1 MKRGNQNRKQS
12 QTTGSKCSKSLQKK
26 SVTPN
31 TISLSETEDGGPRE
45 DPSDDDKRKY
55 KGTRYITED
64 LIRRLTKC
72 ENLVLVRTLDLSTSR
87 GSDKQFRYIEHLDKC
102 EHLQV
107 LNLNNNRIE
116 RIEKL
121 EKLCQLQELHLS
133 SNRIQKIEGLEHMTK
148 LQVLNLAFNN
158 IEHLPV
164 WMAKKLKSLQT
175 INLHSNKIFS
185 LHEMAKLKPLKNL
198 TSLTLAENPVSS
210 LPHYHLFLIFHLRSL
225 EILDGQPIS
234 PQEREQAHQ
243 RFHMEEVE
251 RLEQE
256 LELRA
261 EETAQLQR
269 ERTAALEELERQET
283 VNQSLRHQNL
293 KQQRGHKELRSELD
307 TKSELLKQKTVE
319 LTQACQKHYELEQEL
334 AFHKIDIKFEP
345 LLFYPDP
352 EVEVGNL
359 SSESPYLGKSCQKR
373 NITFPMQTE
382 SMGAQ
387 DQQQP
392 ASVDL
397 TETDCP
403 REHDMSRHA
412 QLRAEVRLRQLLTE
426 IEVREQQILR
436 ASEELQQLEETV
448 SQRQIREAEKEQ
460 LRQELQRRIQRLGE
474 LRGEMEAVERQ
485 LDTLNAERNQAQN
498 EMDQLHNLL
507 HSLDPSDPRHAHVK
521 AQLSKKT
528 QLLAIMS
535 RKHQELESRLDD
547 MITRIHKETQEIKEL
562 EQQLTDGQIA
572 ANEALKRDLEGIISG
587 LQEYLQGMKE
597 QARRAQSDCRR
608 LQREKDALQHLLCEK
623 ELQCTQLE
631 KDARSAENT
640 QEELQHQQQEL
651 EDLRKENKELK
662 QAQGQVSEYEAE
674 LETQLQERNT
684 EATQLREELSRL
696 RRLSQMEHSALQA
709 ELQKERQAK
718 ENALAK
724 MHMAADRELENTE
737 LLQQVNTLQEERDR
751 FKEKV
756 DALQGD
762 LEQVRE
768 ELICPEKVA
777 KHLGEL
783 IRAIATGQEEL
794 SCSFEDLGE
803 PVNKKCIELQQ
814 EVRCVVS
821 AAQRDRDEAQHCQD
835 RLAGE
840 MSSLKERLRKYQE
853 RYQTQRATEKCDEEA
868 ELHRLREE
876 LEDAHEQ
883 QYLMLKR
890 LEETE
895 IDRDRLLA
903 ELEEQDKQMKAE
915 ESQTQEQLD
924 SLSLEL
930 QALRRSFS
938 SADRMAAQQLSA
950 AKDKLHSLHS
960 TIEKIHLERA
970 ANAEELQST
979 KIQAAQAIQDLAS
992 AEAEIQV
999 LQKLLTD
1006 RVHETDGN
1014 LHSVPN
1020 SSIQQQELDR
1030 LNQTLKRQQAQTKRL
1045 KDQLT
1050 QAKEAN
1056 NGNLEE
1062 LLDEIGALRET
1073 LLQQNNFLSSL
1084 VDPLPN
1090 TGYWYYVP
1098 SNQNAPSLGSQGTQD
1113 SGLGFVHPQ
1122 SPERG
1127 RWSGHRAQREKRP
1140 PVNGGYWVYSP
1151 HLHAQGKRDAQMF
1164 RDSGRESDM
1173 DGTRF
1178 TPPSGSAGFTLPDG
1192 TAFPSGSFIYSHPVH
1207 GLPNGS
1213 STVFYGPPP
1222 DGARLV
1228 YGPPPSNLTIPL
1240 VPSGTLHC
1248 NVPGHQDLERDL
1260 KKAERRLRE
1269 ECADRVHSEEEKHTL
1284 QEKTTELQQE
1294 IKRLRR
1300 TIHTLQRHTS
1310 GLEST
1315 LLHAEE
1321 EQCVLGEVECV
1332 EKTLLKR
1339 RAELREADRR
1349 LLEAETELKDTR
1361 AKTKE
1366 SVQRYNEA
1374 RRRVEETERELVVIE
1389 QRAQDSATMLVQ
1401 TKQQLR
1407 NLQEEVKELQKR
1419 KQDQEQTLQEVEE
1432 VLACQDAKFQEVN
1445 RKLDRA
1451 TDRLETV
1458 EKELRETQSLEAKLL
1473 QSCRETEDTL
1483 TQRKTE
1489 LGKVNTKVVLQQ
1501 EELSL
1506 LDRKLEQWKQE
1517 EEVLRISLEQ
1527 HRQGLLDVLRQ
1538 GEEDAQLLHQRIQEL
1553 RVDVQS
1559 LAVQKG
1565 ELDSQLSESKARLA
1579 QYKKDQQQQEET
1591 LQSIRSA
1598 IKKHT
1603 AELRHVLEMVQLETG
1618 ELEGVKLQH
1627 NQKLDQLE
1635 KSQETLLKVRMEL
1648 QHVQQDL
1655 QEQRGEA
1662 ERQMN
1667 LLEKE
1672 RAELHTL
1679 QQKSLDLQQQ
1689 TDKER
1694 SSLQEQCRNLEAR
1707 RTHAQRCLETAEM
1720 KARAAETELLRL
1732 QTELDKLQQDQKHAH
1747 DLRQEI
1753 SRDTAAVQ
1761 QQHEEELSRLKKQ
1774 LVESQTPLDE
1784 IREEVKAARR
1794 QREELVKQQKEQKA
1808 ELQEKEEKIRRRQ
1821 QKLDR
1826 LGQQLEEL
1834 KAEVVVKQTQL
1845 EEHEKMMRVQQQQ
1858 SIDLEQQ
1865 HRLKQQK
1872 LQAVD
1877 SALALRLNRMEQ
1889 VAAAEM
1895 DLQREHKQCTALQEQ
1910 VDKLEQKVCERDI
1923 RLQHAVEETHR
1934 LQEAL
1939 LSDRTNAEGRQE
1951 AQSNHSHTNRQKLQ
1965 GVEKER
1971 VRLQRD
1977 LLTVEKAAKENHK
1990 QARMLQ
1996 EQLSTISQELLCLK
2010 NTLQS
2015 QEEGNTRLC
2024 QIKDSLRSVRSQMKA
2039 ELDSGVRE
2047 LESPSSVSSD
2057 TDSLKENHPSVT
2069 FSLGNPAYN
2078 TKDEQWRGEAL
2089 RERLRQQEDHL
2100 KVQLRSRM
2108 FSQQEALS
2116 QRRLQTEGSIQG
2128 LRRHVDK
2135 LDQLL
2140 SNSSKDSS
2148 YLSDLEAKHAN
2159 LRDPK
2164 HWSTGTSVLT

>member
-1 MKRGNQNRKQS
+1 METGLTKMDESSQNR
-12 QTTGSKCSKSLQKK
+12 SKCSKNLQSK

-31 TISLSETEDGGPRE
+31 AISRSERDGGPRV
-45 DPSDDDKRKY
+45 DLNDDEKSKF

-72 ENLVLVRTLDLSTSR
+72 ENVVLVQTLDLSTST
-87 GSDKQFRYIEHLDKC
+87 GHDKQFRYIENLDKC
-102 EHLQV
+102 ERLQV
-107 LNLNNNRIE
+107 LNLSNNRIE
-116 RIEKL
+116 KIAKL
-121 EKLCQLQELHLS
+121 EKLRQLRELHLS
-133 SNRIQKIEGLEHMTK
+133 SNCIQKIEGLEHMTN

-164 WMAKKLKSLQT
+164 WMAKKLRSLQT

-198 TSLTLAENPVSS
+198 TNLTLAENPISS

-234 PQEREQAHQ
+234 PQDREQAHQ

-256 LELRA
+256 LELRV
-261 EETAQLQR
+261 EEIAQLQR
-269 ERTAALEELERQET
+269 ERTAALEELERQDRA
-283 VNQSLRHQNL
+283 NQNLRHQNQEQKL
-293 KQQRGHKELRSELD
+293 RHKELRRELD
-307 TKSELLKQKTVE
+307 TKSEMLKKKTVE

-334 AFHKIDIKFEP
+334 AFHKIDVKFEP
-345 LLFYPDP
+345 LPFYPDP
-352 EVEVGNL
+352 EVEVEIL
-359 SSESPYLGKSCQKR
+359 SIESPYIGKSCQKR
-373 NITFPMQTE
+373 NILF
-382 SMGAQ
+382 GAR
-387 DQQQP
+387 DQHQP
-392 ASVDL
+392 ASADL
-397 TETDCP
+397 TETDYP

-412 QLRAEVRLRQLLTE
+412 QLRAEVRLQQLLPE
-426 IEVREQQILR
+426 IEMREQQILR
-436 ASEELQQLEETV
+436 ASVELRQLEETV
-448 SQRQIREAEKEQ
+448 SQRRICEAEKEQ
-460 LRQELQRRIQRLGE
+460 CRQELQRRIQRLGE
-474 LRGEMEAVERQ
+474 LRGEMESVDRQ
-485 LDTLNAERNQAQN
+485 LDALNADRNQTQN
-498 EMDQLHNLL
+498 EMDQLQNLL

-535 RKHQELESRLDD
+535 RKHQELEGRLDD

-572 ANEALKRDLEGIISG
+572 ANEVLKRDLEGIISG

-597 QARRAQSDCRR
+597 QTRRAQSDCRL
-608 LQREKDALQHLLCEK
+608 LQREKDTLQHLLSEK
-623 ELQCTQLE
+623 ELHCTQLE
-631 KDARSAENT
+631 KDALSAESAH
-640 QEELQHQQQEL
+640 EELQHQQQEL
-651 EDLRKENKELK
+651 EDLRKENEELK
-662 QAQGQVSEYEAE
+662 QAQRQVSEFEAE
-674 LETQLQERNT
+674 LETQLQERDA
-684 EATQLREELSRL
+684 EATQLKEELGRL
-696 RRLSQMEHSALQA
+696 RRLSQKEHAALQA
-709 ELQKERQAK
+709 ELQKERQTK
-718 ENALAK
+718 ENALAQ

-751 FKEKV
+751 LKEEV
-756 DALQGD
+756 DALYGD
-762 LEQVRE
+762 LEQVKD
-768 ELICPEKVA
+768 ELLRPENVA

-783 IRAIATGQEEL
+783 SRAIATGQEEL

-803 PVNKKCIELQQ
+803 LVNKKFIELIQ
-814 EVRCVVS
+814 EVHRAVS
-821 AAQRDRDEAQHCQD
+821 AAQRDRHEAQRCQD

-840 MSSLKERLRKYQE
+840 MGLLRERLRKYQD
-853 RYQTQRATEKCDEEA
+853 RYQTQAAEKCGEEA

-895 IDRDRLLA
+895 TDRDRLLA

-938 SADRMAAQQLSA
+938 SADRMAAEQLSA

-979 KIQAAQAIQDLAS
+979 KFQAAQAIQDLAS

-1020 SSIQQQELDR
+1020 SSTQQQELEI
-1030 LNQTLKRQQAQTKRL
+1030 LNQTLKKQQAQTKRL
-1045 KDQLT
+1045 KDQLA

-1062 LLDEIGALRET
+1062 LLEEIGALRET

-1084 VDPLPN
+1084 GDPLPN

-1113 SGLGFVHPQ
+1113 SGLDSVHIQ

-1127 RWSGHRAQREKRP
+1127 RRSGHRAHRERRP

-1151 HLHAQGKRDAQMF
+1151 HPYTHGKRDAQMF

-1173 DGTRF
+1173 EGTRF
-1178 TPPSGSAGFTLPDG
+1178 TPPSGFAGFTLPDG
-1192 TAFPSGSFIYSHPVH
+1192 TAFPPGSFIYSHPVP
-1207 GLPNGS
+1207 GLPTGS
-1213 STVFYGPPP
+1213 STVLCGTPP

-1228 YGPPPSNLTIPL
+1228 FGHPPSNLTIPL

-1260 KKAERRLRE
+1260 KKAERRLRDE
-1269 ECADRVHSEEEKHTL
+1269 FAGKVHTEEEKHTL

-1300 TIHTLQRHTS
+1300 KIHTLQRHKS

-1315 LLHAEE
+1315 VLHAEE
-1321 EQCVLGEVECV
+1321 EQCLLGEVECV

-1339 RAELREADRR
+1339 RVELREADRL
-1349 LLEAETELKDTR
+1349 LLEAKTELKDTR

-1374 RRRVEETERELVVIE
+1374 SRRAEETERELVE
-1389 QRAQDSATMLVQ
+1389 MEKRAQDSATKLVR

-1407 NLQEEVKELQKR
+1407 NLQEEFKELQKR
-1419 KQDQEQTLQEVEE
+1419 KQDQEHTLKEVEE

-1445 RKLDRA
+1445 RKLGRA

-1458 EKELRETQSLEAKLL
+1458 EKELRETQSLEVKLL
-1473 QSCRETEDTL
+1473 QSCRETEESL

-1489 LGKVNTKVVLQQ
+1489 LDKFNTQVVLQQ
-1501 EELSL
+1501 EELSF

-1517 EEVLRISLEQ
+1517 EEVLKASVEQ
-1527 HRQGLLDVLRQ
+1527 HRQGLLGVLRQ
-1538 GEEDAQLLHQRIQEL
+1538 GEEDAQLLHQHIQEL

-1565 ELDSQLSESKARLA
+1565 ELDSQLSERKARLA
-1579 QYKKDQQQQEET
+1579 QCKKDQQQEEET
-1591 LQSIRSA
+1591 LQSLRSA

-1603 AELRHVLEMVQLETG
+1603 AELRHVLEMVQLETR

-1627 NQKLDQLE
+1627 KQKLDQLE
-1635 KSQETLLKVRMEL
+1635 KSQETLLEVRVDL
-1648 QHVQQDL
+1648 QHVQQEL
-1655 QEQRGEA
+1655 QEQHGEA

-1707 RTHAQRCLETAEM
+1707 RTHVQRCLEALETRT
-1720 KARAAETELLRL
+1720 RAAETELLRL
-1732 QTELDKLQQDQKHAH
+1732 QTELDKLQQEQKHAH

-1753 SRDTAAVQ
+1753 SRDTAAAR

-1774 LVESQTPLDE
+1774 LVESQTQLDE
-1784 IREEVKAARR
+1784 IREEVKAATR

-1808 ELQEKEEKIRRRQ
+1808 GLQEKEEKIRRRQ
-1821 QKLDR
+1821 QRLDR

-1834 KAEVVVKQTQL
+1834 KAEVAMKQTQL
-1845 EEHEKMMRVQQQQ
+1845 EENEKMVRVQQQQ
-1858 SIDLEQQ
+1858 STDLEQQ
-1865 HRLKQQK
+1865 HKLKQQK
-1872 LQAVD
+1872 LQALD
-1877 SALALRLNRMEQ
+1877 RALDRMEQ
-1889 VAAAEM
+1889 DTVAEM

-1910 VDKLEQKVCERDI
+1910 VDELEQRVCERDI
-1923 RLQHAVEETHR
+1923 RLHHAVEETHR

-1939 LSDRTNAEGRQE
+1939 LSDRTSAEGRQE
-1951 AQSNHSHTNRQKLQ
+1951 AQRNHSHTNRQRLL
-1965 GVEKER
+1965 GVEEER
-1971 VRLQRD
+1971 LRLQRD
-1977 LLTVEKAAKENHK
+1977 LLTVEKAAQENHK
-1990 QARMLQ
+1990 QARTLQ

-2010 NTLQS
+2010 DMLQG
-2015 QEEGNTRLC
+2015 QEEGVSRLC
-2024 QIKDSLRSVRSQMKA
+2024 EIKDSVRSVRSQMKA
-2039 ELDSGVRE
+2039 DIDSGVRE
-2047 LESPSSVSSD
+2047 LESPSSASSD

-2069 FSLGNPAYN
+2069 LSLGNPAYN

-2108 FSQQEALS
+2108 ISQQEALS

-2140 SNSSKDSS
+2140 GNSSKDS
-2148 YLSDLEAKHAN
+2148 YLSDPEA
-2159 LRDPK
+2159 LPK
-2164 HWSTGTSVLT
+2164 HTDVRDQKQWSIGTSVLT

>member
-1 MKRGNQNRKQS
+1 MKRLASKLRKQS
-12 QTTGSKCSKSLQKK
+12 PTTGSKCSKSLQIK

-31 TISLSETEDGGPRE
+31 AISRSERDGGPRE
-45 DPSDDDKRKY
+45 DLNDDDKSKY
-55 KGTRYITED
+55 KGKGTRYITED

-72 ENLVLVRTLDLSTSR
+72 ENVVLVQTLDLSTST
-87 GSDKQFRYIEHLDKC
+87 GHDKQFRYIENLDKC
-102 EHLQV
+102 ERLQV
-107 LNLNNNRIE
+107 LNLSNNRIE
-116 RIEKL
+116 KIEKL
-121 EKLCQLQELHLS
+121 EKLCQLRELHLS
-133 SNRIQKIEGLEHMTK
+133 SNSIQKIEGLEHMTN

-164 WMAKKLKSLQT
+164 WMAKKLRSLQT

-198 TSLTLAENPVSS
+198 TNLTLAENPISS

-234 PQEREQAHQ
+234 PQDREQAHQ

-256 LELRA
+256 LELRV

-269 ERTAALEELERQET
+269 ERTAALEELKRQDT
-283 VNQSLRHQNL
+283 ANQNLRHQNQE
-293 KQQRGHKELRSELD
+293 QQLGHKELRRELD
-307 TKSELLKQKTVE
+307 TKSEMLKQKTVE
-319 LTQACQKHYELEQEL
+319 LTQACQKHYEHEQEL
-334 AFHKIDIKFEP
+334 AFHKIDVKFEP
-345 LLFYPDP
+345 LPFYPDP
-352 EVEVGNL
+352 EVEVEKL
-359 SSESPYLGKSCQKR
+359 SIESPYIGKSCQKR
-373 NITFPMQTE
+373 NIL
-382 SMGAQ
+382 GAR
-387 DQQQP
+387 DKHHP
-392 ASVDL
+392 ASADL
-397 TETDCP
+397 TETDYP
-403 REHDMSRHA
+403 REHDMSRHV
-412 QLRAEVRLRQLLTE
+412 QLRAEVRLQQLLKE
-426 IEVREQQILR
+426 IEMREQQILR
-436 ASEELQQLEETV
+436 ASEELRQLEETV
-448 SQRQIREAEKEQ
+448 SQRRICEAEKEQ
-460 LRQELQRRIQRLGE
+460 FRQELQRRIQWLGE

-485 LDTLNAERNQAQN
+485 LDTLNADRNQAQN
-498 EMDQLHNLL
+498 EMDQLQNLL
-507 HSLDPSDPRHAHVK
+507 HSLDPSDARHAHVK

-535 RKHQELESRLDD
+535 RKHQELEGRLDD

-572 ANEALKRDLEGIISG
+572 ANEVLKRDLEGIISG

-597 QARRAQSDCRR
+597 QARRAQSDCRL
-608 LQREKDALQHLLCEK
+608 LQREKDTLQHLLCEK

-631 KDARSAENT
+631 KDALSAESA
-640 QEELQHQQQEL
+640 QEELQQEL
-651 EDLRKENKELK
+651 EDLRKENEELK

-674 LETQLQERNT
+674 LETQLQERDT
-684 EATQLREELSRL
+684 EATQLKEELGRL
-696 RRLSQMEHSALQA
+696 RRLSQMEHSALQM

-718 ENALAK
+718 ENALAQ
-724 MHMAADRELENTE
+724 MHMAADRVLENTE
-737 LLQQVNTLQEERDR
+737 LLQQVNTLQEERDSL
-751 FKEKV
+751 KEKV
-756 DALQGD
+756 DALHGD
-762 LEQVRE
+762 LEQVKD
-768 ELICPEKVA
+768 ELLHPENVA

-783 IRAIATGQEEL
+783 SRAIATGQDEP

-803 PVNKKCIELQQ
+803 PVNKKFIELQQ
-814 EVRCVVS
+814 EVHRVVS
-821 AAQRDRDEAQHCQD
+821 AAQRDRHEAQRCQD

-840 MSSLKERLRKYQE
+840 MGLLRERLRKYQE
-853 RYQTQRATEKCDEEA
+853 RYQTQATEKCGEEA

-938 SADRMAAQQLSA
+938 SADRMAAEQLSA

-979 KIQAAQAIQDLAS
+979 KFQAAQAIQDLAS

-1020 SSIQQQELDR
+1020 SSIQQQELER
-1030 LNQTLKRQQAQTKRL
+1030 LNQTLKKQQAQTKRL
-1045 KDQLT
+1045 KDQLA

-1062 LLDEIGALRET
+1062 LLEEIGALRET

-1084 VDPLPN
+1084 GDPLPN

-1113 SGLGFVHPQ
+1113 SGLDSVHLQ

-1127 RWSGHRAQREKRP
+1127 RRSGHRAHRERRP
-1140 PVNGGYWVYSP
+1140 PAVNGGYWVYSP
-1151 HLHAQGKRDAQMF
+1151 HPHAHGKRDAQMF

-1173 DGTRF
+1173 EGTRF

-1192 TAFPSGSFIYSHPVH
+1192 TAFPNGSFIYSHPVP
-1207 GLPNGS
+1207 GLPTGS
-1213 STVFYGPPP
+1213 NTVLCGTPP

-1228 YGPPPSNLTIPL
+1228 FGPPPSNLTIPL

-1260 KKAERRLRE
+1260 KKAERRLRD
-1269 ECADRVHSEEEKHTL
+1269 ECADKVYTEEENHTL

-1300 TIHTLQRHTS
+1300 KIHTLQRHTS

-1315 LLHAEE
+1315 VLHAEE
-1321 EQCVLGEVECV
+1321 EQCLLGEVECV

-1339 RAELREADRR
+1339 RAELREADRL
-1349 LLEAETELKDTR
+1349 LLEAKTELKDTR

-1374 RRRVEETERELVVIE
+1374 SRRAEETERELVE
-1389 QRAQDSATMLVQ
+1389 MEKRAQDSATRLVR

-1407 NLQEEVKELQKR
+1407 ILQEEVKELQKR
-1419 KQDQEQTLQEVEE
+1419 KQEQEHTLKEVED
-1432 VLACQDAKFQEVN
+1432 VLTCQDAKFQEVN
-1445 RKLDRA
+1445 RMLDRA

-1458 EKELRETQSLEAKLL
+1458 EKELRETQSLEVKLL
-1473 QSCRETEDTL
+1473 QSCRETEDSL

-1489 LGKVNTKVVLQQ
+1489 LDKFNTQVVLQQ

-1506 LDRKLEQWKQE
+1506 LDRKLEQWRQE
-1517 EEVLRISLEQ
+1517 EEVLRVSVEQ

-1565 ELDSQLSESKARLA
+1565 ELDSQLYEKKARLA
-1579 QYKKDQQQQEET
+1579 QCKKDQQQEEET
-1591 LQSIRSA
+1591 LQSLRSA

-1603 AELRHVLEMVQLETG
+1603 AELRHVLEMVQLETR

-1635 KSQETLLKVRMEL
+1635 KSQETLLEVRVDL
-1648 QHVQQDL
+1648 QHVQQEL
-1655 QEQRGEA
+1655 HEQRGEA

-1672 RAELHTL
+1672 RAELHTI

-1707 RTHAQRCLETAEM
+1707 RTHAHRCLEAAETR
-1720 KARAAETELLRL
+1720 ARAAETELLRL
-1732 QTELDKLQQDQKHAH
+1732 QTELDKLQQEQKHAH
-1747 DLRQEI
+1747 DLCQEI
-1753 SRDTAAVQ
+1753 SRDTAAAQ

-1774 LVESQTPLDE
+1774 LVESQTQLDE
-1784 IREEVKAARR
+1784 IREEVKAATR

-1808 ELQEKEEKIRRRQ
+1808 GLQEKEEKIRRRQ
-1821 QKLDR
+1821 QRLDR

-1834 KAEVVVKQTQL
+1834 KTEVAMKQTQL
-1845 EEHEKMMRVQQQQ
+1845 EEHEKMVRVQQQQ
-1858 SIDLEQQ
+1858 STDLEQQ

-1872 LQAVD
+1872 LQALD
-1877 SALALRLNRMEQ
+1877 RALALRLDRMEQ
-1889 VAAAEM
+1889 DTVAEV

-1910 VDKLEQKVCERDI
+1910 VDELEQRVCERDI

-1939 LSDRTNAEGRQE
+1939 LSDRTSAEGRQE
-1951 AQSNHSHTNRQKLQ
+1951 AQRNHSRTNRQRLL
-1965 GVEKER
+1965 GVEEER
-1971 VRLQRD
+1971 VRLHRD
-1977 LLTVEKAAKENHK
+1977 LLTVEKAAQENHK
-1990 QARMLQ
+1990 QARTLQ
-1996 EQLSTISQELLCLK
+1996 EQLSTISQELHCLK
-2010 NTLQS
+2010 DMLQG
-2015 QEEGNTRLC
+2015 QEEGVSRLRE
-2024 QIKDSLRSVRSQMKA
+2024 IKDSMRSVRSQMKA
-2039 ELDSGVRE
+2039 EIDSGVRE
-2047 LESPSSVSSD
+2047 LESPSSASSD

-2069 FSLGNPAYN
+2069 LSLGNPTYN

-2100 KVQLRSRM
+2100 KVQLRSCV

-2140 SNSSKDSS
+2140 GNSSKDSS
-2148 YLSDLEAKHAN
+2148 YLSDLEA
-2159 LRDPK
+2159 LPK
-2164 HWSTGTSVLT
+2164 HTNVRDQKQWSTGTSVLT

>member
-1 MKRGNQNRKQS
+1 
-12 QTTGSKCSKSLQKK
+12 
-26 SVTPN
+26 
-31 TISLSETEDGGPRE
+31 
-45 DPSDDDKRKY
+45 
-55 KGTRYITED
+55 
-64 LIRRLTKC
+64 
-72 ENLVLVRTLDLSTSR
+72 
-87 GSDKQFRYIEHLDKC
+87 
-102 EHLQV
+102 
-107 LNLNNNRIE
+107 
-116 RIEKL
+116 
-121 EKLCQLQELHLS
+121 
-133 SNRIQKIEGLEHMTK
+133 
-148 LQVLNLAFNN
+148 
-158 IEHLPV
+158 
-164 WMAKKLKSLQT
+164 
-175 INLHSNKIFS
+175 
-185 LHEMAKLKPLKNL
+185 
-198 TSLTLAENPVSS
+198 
-210 LPHYHLFLIFHLRSL
+210 
-225 EILDGQPIS
+225 
-234 PQEREQAHQ
+234 
-243 RFHMEEVE
+243 
-251 RLEQE
+251 
-256 LELRA
+256 
-261 EETAQLQR
+261 
-269 ERTAALEELERQET
+269 
-283 VNQSLRHQNL
+283 
-293 KQQRGHKELRSELD
+293 
-307 TKSELLKQKTVE
+307 
-319 LTQACQKHYELEQEL
+319 
-334 AFHKIDIKFEP
+334 
-345 LLFYPDP
+345 
-352 EVEVGNL
+352 
-359 SSESPYLGKSCQKR
+359 
-373 NITFPMQTE
+373 
-382 SMGAQ
+382 
-387 DQQQP
+387 
-392 ASVDL
+392 
-397 TETDCP
+397 
-403 REHDMSRHA
+403 
-412 QLRAEVRLRQLLTE
+412 
-426 IEVREQQILR
+426 
-436 ASEELQQLEETV
+436 
-448 SQRQIREAEKEQ
+448 
-460 LRQELQRRIQRLGE
+460 
-474 LRGEMEAVERQ
+474 
-485 LDTLNAERNQAQN
+485 
-498 EMDQLHNLL
+498 
-507 HSLDPSDPRHAHVK
+507 
-521 AQLSKKT
+521 
-528 QLLAIMS
+528 MS
-535 RKHQELESRLDD
+535 RKHQELEGRLDD

-597 QARRAQSDCRR
+597 QARRAQSDCRL
-608 LQREKDALQHLLCEK
+608 LQREKDTLQHLLSEK

-631 KDARSAENT
+631 KDALSAESA

-651 EDLRKENKELK
+651 EDLRKENVELK
-662 QAQGQVSEYEAE
+662 QAQGQVSEYLAE
-674 LETQLQERNT
+674 LETQLQERDT
-684 EATQLREELSRL
+684 EATQLKEELGRL

-718 ENALAK
+718 ENALAQ

-737 LLQQVNTLQEERDR
+737 LLQQVNTLQKERDSL
-751 FKEKV
+751 KEKV
-756 DALQGD
+756 DALHGD
-762 LEQVRE
+762 LEQVKD
-768 ELICPEKVA
+768 ELLCPENVA

-783 IRAIATGQEEL
+783 SRAIATGQEEL

-803 PVNKKCIELQQ
+803 PVNKKFIELQQ
-814 EVRCVVS
+814 QVHRVVS
-821 AAQRDRDEAQHCQD
+821 AAQRDRHEAQRCQD
-835 RLAGE
+835 RLSGE
-840 MSSLKERLRKYQE
+840 MGLLRERLRKNQE
-853 RYQTQRATEKCDEEA
+853 RYQTQHAAERCGEEA

-876 LEDAHEQ
+876 LEDAHKQ

-938 SADRMAAQQLSA
+938 SADRMAAEQLSA

-979 KIQAAQAIQDLAS
+979 KFQAAQAIQDLAS
-992 AEAEIQV
+992 AETEIQV

-1006 RVHETDGN
+1006 RVLETDGN
-1014 LHSVPN
+1014 LRSVPN
-1020 SSIQQQELDR
+1020 SSIQQQELER
-1030 LNQTLKRQQAQTKRL
+1030 LNQTLKKQQAQTKRL
-1045 KDQLT
+1045 KDQL
-1050 QAKEAN
+1050 ARSKEAN

-1062 LLDEIGALRET
+1062 LLEEIGVLRET
-1073 LLQQNNFLSSL
+1073 LLQQNNFLASL
-1084 VDPLPN
+1084 GDPLPN

-1113 SGLGFVHPQ
+1113 SGLDSVHLQ

-1127 RWSGHRAQREKRP
+1127 RRSGHRAHRERRP

-1151 HLHAQGKRDAQMF
+1151 HPHAHGKRDAQMF

-1173 DGTRF
+1173 EGTRF
-1178 TPPSGSAGFTLPDG
+1178 TPPSGSAGFSLPDG
-1192 TAFPSGSFIYSHPVH
+1192 TAFPPGSFIYSHPVP
-1207 GLPNGS
+1207 GLPTGS
-1213 STVFYGPPP
+1213 STVLCGTPP

-1228 YGPPPSNLTIPL
+1228 YGLPPNNLTIPL

-1260 KKAERRLRE
+1260 KKAERRLRD
-1269 ECADRVHSEEEKHTL
+1269 ECADKVHTEEEKHTL

-1300 TIHTLQRHTS
+1300 KIHTLQRHTS

-1315 LLHAEE
+1315 VLHAEE
-1321 EQCVLGEVECV
+1321 EQCLLGEVECV

-1339 RAELREADRR
+1339 RAELREADRL
-1349 LLEAETELKDTR
+1349 LLEAKTELKDTR

-1374 RRRVEETERELVVIE
+1374 SRRAEETERELVE
-1389 QRAQDSATMLVQ
+1389 MEERAQDSATKLVR
-1401 TKQQLR
+1401 TKQQFR

-1419 KQDQEQTLQEVEE
+1419 KQDQEHTLKEVEE

-1458 EKELRETQSLEAKLL
+1458 EKELRETQSLEVKLL
-1473 QSCRETEDTL
+1473 QSCRETEDSL
-1483 TQRKTE
+1483 TQRKAE
-1489 LGKVNTKVVLQQ
+1489 LDKFNTQVVLQQ

-1517 EEVLRISLEQ
+1517 EEVLRVSVDQ

-1565 ELDSQLSESKARLA
+1565 ELDSQLSERKARLA
-1579 QYKKDQQQQEET
+1579 QCKKDQRQEEET
-1591 LQSIRSA
+1591 LQSLRSA

-1603 AELRHVLEMVQLETG
+1603 AELRHVLEMVELETR

-1635 KSQETLLKVRMEL
+1635 KSQETLLEVRVDL
-1648 QHVQQDL
+1648 QHVQQEL

-1707 RTHAQRCLETAEM
+1707 RTHAHRCLEAAETR
-1720 KARAAETELLRL
+1720 ARAAETELLRL
-1732 QTELDKLQQDQKHAH
+1732 QTELDKLQQEQKHAH

-1753 SRDTAAVQ
+1753 SRDTAAAQ
-1761 QQHEEELSRLKKQ
+1761 KQHEEELSRLKKQ
-1774 LVESQTPLDE
+1774 LMESQTQLDE
-1784 IREEVKAARR
+1784 IREEVKAATR

-1808 ELQEKEEKIRRRQ
+1808 GLQEKEEKIRRRQ
-1821 QKLDR
+1821 QRLDR

-1834 KAEVVVKQTQL
+1834 KAEVAMKQKQL
-1845 EEHEKMMRVQQQQ
+1845 EEHEKMVRVQQQQ
-1858 SIDLEQQ
+1858 STDLEQQ

-1872 LQAVD
+1872 LQALD
-1877 SALALRLNRMEQ
+1877 RALALRLDRMEQ
-1889 VAAAEM
+1889 DAVAEM

-1910 VDKLEQKVCERDI
+1910 VDELEQRVCERDI

-1939 LSDRTNAEGRQE
+1939 LSDRTSSEGRQE
-1951 AQSNHSHTNRQKLQ
+1951 AQRNHSHTNRQRLL
-1965 GVEKER
+1965 GVEEER

-1977 LLTVEKAAKENHK
+1977 LLTVDKAAQENHK
-1990 QARMLQ
+1990 QARTLQ

-2010 NTLQS
+2010 DKLQG
-2015 QEEGNTRLC
+2015 QEEGVSRLC
-2024 QIKDSLRSVRSQMKA
+2024 EIKDSARSVRSQMKA
-2039 ELDSGVRE
+2039 EMDSGVRE
-2047 LESPSSVSSD
+2047 LESPSSASSD

-2069 FSLGNPAYN
+2069 LSLGNPAYN

-2140 SNSSKDSS
+2140 GNSSKDSS
-2148 YLSDLEAKHAN
+2148 YLSDLEA
-2159 LRDPK
+2159 LPK
-2164 HWSTGTSVLT
+2164 HTDVRDLKQWSTGTSVFT

>member
-307 TKSELLKQKTVE
+307 TKSEL
-319 LTQACQKHYELEQEL
+319 
-334 AFHKIDIKFEP
+334 
-345 LLFYPDP
+345 

>member
-1 MKRGNQNRKQS
+1 MKRLACKMRKQS
-12 QTTGSKCSKSLQKK
+12 PTTGSKCSKSLQSK

-31 TISLSETEDGGPRE
+31 AISRSERDGGPRE
-45 DPSDDDKRKY
+45 DLNDDDKSIYKG

-64 LIRRLTKC
+64 LIRRITKC
-72 ENLVLVRTLDLSTSR
+72 ENLVLVQTLDLSTST
-87 GSDKQFRYIEHLDKC
+87 GHDKQFRYIENLDKC
-102 EHLQV
+102 ERLQV
-107 LNLNNNRIE
+107 LSLSNNRIE
-116 RIEKL
+116 KIEKL
-121 EKLCQLQELHLS
+121 EKLCHLRELHLS
-133 SNRIQKIEGLEHMTK
+133 SNSIQKIEGLEHMTN

-164 WMAKKLKSLQT
+164 WMAKKLRSLQI

-198 TSLTLAENPVSS
+198 TNLTLAENPISS

-225 EILDGQPIS
+225 EILDGQPVS
-234 PQEREQAHQ
+234 PQDREQAHQ

-256 LELRA
+256 LELRV

-269 ERTAALEELERQET
+269 ERAAALEELERQDT
-283 VNQSLRHQNL
+283 ANQNLRHQNQE
-293 KQQRGHKELRSELD
+293 QQLGHKELRRELD
-307 TKSELLKQKTVE
+307 TKSEMLPYHAPLLDSLCQLKQKTVE

-334 AFHKIDIKFEP
+334 AFHKIDVKFEP
-345 LLFYPDP
+345 LPFYPDP
-352 EVEVGNL
+352 EVEVEKL
-359 SSESPYLGKSCQKR
+359 SIESPYIGKSCRKR
-373 NITFPMQTE
+373 NILL
-382 SMGAQ
+382 GAR
-387 DQQQP
+387 DQHQP
-392 ASVDL
+392 ASPDL
-397 TETDCP
+397 TETDYP

-412 QLRAEVRLRQLLTE
+412 QLRAEVRLQQLLTE
-426 IEVREQQILR
+426 IEMREQQILR
-436 ASEELQQLEETV
+436 ASEELRQLEETV
-448 SQRQIREAEKEQ
+448 SQRRICDAEKEQ
-460 LRQELQRRIQRLGE
+460 FRQELQRRIQRLGE

-485 LDTLNAERNQAQN
+485 LDTLNADRNQAQN
-498 EMDQLHNLL
+498 EMDQLQNLL

-535 RKHQELESRLDD
+535 RKHQELEGRLDD
-547 MITRIHKETQEIKEL
+547 MITRIHMETQEIKEL

-572 ANEALKRDLEGIISG
+572 ANEVLKRDLEGIISG

-597 QARRAQSDCRR
+597 QARRAQSDCRL
-608 LQREKDALQHLLCEK
+608 LQREKDTLQNLLCEK

-631 KDARSAENT
+631 KDALSAESA
-640 QEELQHQQQEL
+640 QEELQYQQQEL
-651 EDLRKENKELK
+651 EDLRKENEELK
-662 QAQGQVSEYEAE
+662 QAQGQVSKYEAE
-674 LETQLQERNT
+674 LETQLQERDT
-684 EATQLREELSRL
+684 EATQLKEELGRL

-718 ENALAK
+718 ENALAQ
-724 MHMAADRELENTE
+724 MHMAANRELENTE
-737 LLQQVNTLQEERDR
+737 LLQQVNTLQEERDSL
-751 FKEKV
+751 KEKV
-756 DALQGD
+756 DALHGD
-762 LEQVRE
+762 LEQVKN
-768 ELICPEKVA
+768 ELLRPENVA

-783 IRAIATGQEEL
+783 SRAIATGQEEL

-803 PVNKKCIELQQ
+803 PVNKKFIELQQ
-814 EVRCVVS
+814 EVHRVVS
-821 AAQRDRDEAQHCQD
+821 AAQRDRHEAQRCQD

-840 MSSLKERLRKYQE
+840 MGLLRERLRKYHE
-853 RYQTQRATEKCDEEA
+853 RYQTQAAERCGEEV

-938 SADRMAAQQLSA
+938 SADRMAAEQLSA

-979 KIQAAQAIQDLAS
+979 KFQAAQAIQDLAS

-1014 LHSVPN
+1014 LRSVPN
-1020 SSIQQQELDR
+1020 SSIQQQELER
-1030 LNQTLKRQQAQTKRL
+1030 LNQTLKKQQVQTKRL
-1045 KDQLT
+1045 KDQLA

-1062 LLDEIGALRET
+1062 LLEEIGVLRET

-1084 VDPLPN
+1084 GDPLPN

-1113 SGLGFVHPQ
+1113 SGLDSVPFH

-1127 RWSGHRAQREKRP
+1127 RRSGHRAHREIRP
-1140 PVNGGYWVYSP
+1140 PLNGGYWVYSP
-1151 HLHAQGKRDAQMF
+1151 HPHAHGKRDAQMF

-1173 DGTRF
+1173 EGTRF

-1192 TAFPSGSFIYSHPVH
+1192 TAFPPGSFIYSHPVP
-1207 GLPNGS
+1207 GLPTGS
-1213 STVFYGPPP
+1213 STVLCGTPP

-1260 KKAERRLRE
+1260 KKAERRLRDE
-1269 ECADRVHSEEEKHTL
+1269 FADKVHTEEEKHTL

-1300 TIHTLQRHTS
+1300 KIHTLQRHTS

-1315 LLHAEE
+1315 VLHAEE
-1321 EQCVLGEVECV
+1321 EQCLLGEVECV

-1339 RAELREADRR
+1339 RAELREADRL
-1349 LLEAETELKDTR
+1349 LLEAKTELKDTR

-1374 RRRVEETERELVVIE
+1374 SRRAEETERELVE
-1389 QRAQDSATMLVQ
+1389 MEKRAQDSATKLVR

-1419 KQDQEQTLQEVEE
+1419 KQDQEHTLKEVEE
-1432 VLACQDAKFQEVN
+1432 VLSCQDAKFQEVN

-1458 EKELRETQSLEAKLL
+1458 EKELRETQSLEVKLL
-1473 QSCRETEDTL
+1473 QNCRETEDSL

-1489 LGKVNTKVVLQQ
+1489 LDKFSTQVVLQQ

-1517 EEVLRISLEQ
+1517 EEVLRVSVEQ
-1527 HRQGLLDVLRQ
+1527 HRRGLLGVLRQ
-1538 GEEDAQLLHQRIQEL
+1538 GEDDALLLHQRIQEL

-1565 ELDSQLSESKARLA
+1565 ELDSQLSERKARLA
-1579 QYKKDQQQQEET
+1579 QCKKDQQQEEET
-1591 LQSIRSA
+1591 LQSLRSA

-1603 AELRHVLEMVQLETG
+1603 AELRHVLEMVQLETR

-1635 KSQETLLKVRMEL
+1635 KSQETLLEVRVDL
-1648 QHVQQDL
+1648 QHVQQEL
-1655 QEQRGEA
+1655 QEQRGG
-1662 ERQMN
+1662 
-1667 LLEKE
+1667 
-1672 RAELHTL
+1672 LHTL

-1707 RTHAQRCLETAEM
+1707 RTHAQRCLEAAETR
-1720 KARAAETELLRL
+1720 ARAAETELLRL
-1732 QTELDKLQQDQKHAH
+1732 QTELDKLQQEQKHAH

-1753 SRDTAAVQ
+1753 SRDTAAAQ

-1774 LVESQTPLDE
+1774 LVESQAQLDE
-1784 IREEVKAARR
+1784 IREEVKAAAQ

-1808 ELQEKEEKIRRRQ
+1808 GLQEKDEKIRRRQ
-1821 QKLDR
+1821 QRLDR

-1834 KAEVVVKQTQL
+1834 KAEVAMKQTQL
-1845 EEHEKMMRVQQQQ
+1845 EEHEKMVRLQQQQ

-1872 LQAVD
+1872 LQALD
-1877 SALALRLNRMEQ
+1877 RALALRQDRMEQ
-1889 VAAAEM
+1889 DTVAEI

-1910 VDKLEQKVCERDI
+1910 VDELEQRVCERDN

-1939 LSDRTNAEGRQE
+1939 LSDRTSAEGRQE
-1951 AQSNHSHTNRQKLQ
+1951 AQRNHSRTNRQRLL
-1965 GVEKER
+1965 GVEEER

-1977 LLTVEKAAKENHK
+1977 LLTVEKVAQENHK
-1990 QARMLQ
+1990 QARTLQ
-1996 EQLSTISQELLCLK
+1996 EQLSTISLELLCLK
-2010 NTLQS
+2010 DMLQG
-2015 QEEGNTRLC
+2015 QEERVSRLC
-2024 QIKDSLRSVRSQMKA
+2024 EIKDSVRSVRSQMKV
-2039 ELDSGVRE
+2039 EIDSGVRE
-2047 LESPSSVSSD
+2047 LESPSSASSD

-2069 FSLGNPAYN
+2069 LSLGNPAYN

-2140 SNSSKDSS
+2140 GNSSKDSS
-2148 YLSDLEAKHAN
+2148 YLSDLEA
-2159 LRDPK
+2159 LPK
-2164 HWSTGTSVLT
+2164 HTDVRDQKQWSTGTSVLT

>member
-2010 NTLQS
+2010 NTS

>member
-1 MKRGNQNRKQS
+1 MKRGSQMRKQS
-12 QTTGSKCSKSLQKK
+12 PTTGSKCSKSPQNK
-26 SVTPN
+26 SVTLN
-31 TISLSETEDGGPRE
+31 NAISWSETEDGGPRE
-45 DPSDDDKRKY
+45 DPSDDDKSKPKG

-72 ENLVLVRTLDLSTSR
+72 ENLVLVRTLDLSTST
-87 GSDKQFRYIEHLDKC
+87 GSGKQFRYIENLDKC

-107 LNLNNNRIE
+107 LNLSNNRIE
-116 RIEKL
+116 RIVKL
-121 EKLCQLQELHLS
+121 EKLCKLRELHLS
-133 SNRIQKIEGLEHMTK
+133 CNRIQKIEGLEHMTN

-158 IEHLPV
+158 IEHLPA
-164 WMAKKLKSLQT
+164 WMAKKLRSLQN
-175 INLHSNKIFS
+175 INLQSNKIFS

-198 TSLTLAENPVSS
+198 TSLTLAENPISS
-210 LPHYHLFLIFHLRSL
+210 LPHYHLFLIFHLRTL
-225 EILDGQPIS
+225 EMLDGQPIS
-234 PQEREQAHQ
+234 PQEREQAQQ
-243 RFHMEEVE
+243 RFQMEEVE

-261 EETAQLQR
+261 EETAQLQK
-269 ERTAALEELERQET
+269 ERAAALEELERQET
-283 VNQSLRHQNL
+283 VNQNLRHLNQE
-293 KQQRGHKELRSELD
+293 QQRGQKELRSELD

-334 AFHKIDIKFEP
+334 AFHKIDVKFESLP
-345 LLFYPDP
+345 FYPDP
-352 EVEVGNL
+352 EVEVENF
-359 SSESPYLGKSCQKR
+359 SIESPYIGKSCQKR
-373 NITFPMQTE
+373 NTKFPLEVE
-382 SMGAQ
+382 SMEIR
-387 DQQQP
+387 DHQQP
-392 ASVDL
+392 ASADM
-397 TETDCP
+397 TETDYP
-403 REHDMSRHA
+403 REHDMSRHV
-412 QLRAEVRLRQLLTE
+412 QLRAEVRLQQLLTE

-436 ASEELQQLEETV
+436 ASEELRQLEETV
-448 SQRQIREAEKEQ
+448 SQRRICEAEKEQ
-460 LRQELQRRIQRLGE
+460 FRQELQRRIQRLGE

-485 LDTLNAERNQAQN
+485 LDTLNTERNRAQN
-498 EMDQLHNLL
+498 EMDQLQNLL
-507 HSLDPSDPRHAHVK
+507 HSLDPSDPRHAHVQ

-535 RKHQELESRLDD
+535 RKHKELESRLDD
-547 MITRIHKETQEIKEL
+547 MITRIYKETQEIKEL

-572 ANEALKRDLEGIISG
+572 ANEALKHDLEGIISG

-623 ELQCTQLE
+623 EHQCTQME
-631 KDARSAENT
+631 KDVLSAESA
-640 QEELQHQQQEL
+640 QEELQHQKKEL
-651 EDLRKENKELK
+651 EDLRKKNEELK
-662 QAQGQVSEYEAE
+662 QTQHQVREYEAE
-674 LETQLQERNT
+674 LETQLQERET
-684 EATQLREELSRL
+684 EAMQLKEELGRL

-718 ENALAK
+718 ENALAQ

-737 LLQQVNTLQEERDR
+737 LLQQVNTIQEERDSL
-751 FKEKV
+751 KEKV

-762 LEQVRE
+762 LEQIRE
-768 ELICPEKVA
+768 ELLCPENVA

-783 IRAIATGQEEL
+783 SRAIATGQEEL

-803 PVNKKCIELQQ
+803 PVNKKFIELQQ
-814 EVRCVVS
+814 EVHRVVS
-821 AAQRDRDEAQHCQD
+821 AAQSERDEAQRCQD

-840 MSSLKERLRKYQE
+840 MGSLRERLRKYQE
-853 RYQTQRATEKCDEEA
+853 RYQTQLAAERCGEEA
-868 ELHRLREE
+868 EVQRLREE

-883 QYLMLKR
+883 QYLTLKR

-903 ELEEQDKQMKAE
+903 ELEEQDKQMKAK

-938 SADRMAAQQLSA
+938 SADRMAAQQLFA

-970 ANAEELQST
+970 SNAEELQST
-979 KIQAAQAIQDLAS
+979 KTQAAQAIQDLAC

-1006 RVHETDGN
+1006 MVHETDGN
-1014 LHSVPN
+1014 FQSVPN

-1030 LNQTLKRQQAQTKRL
+1030 LKQTLKRQQAQTKRL
-1045 KDQLT
+1045 KDQL
-1050 QAKEAN
+1050 AKEAN
-1056 NGNLEE
+1056 NVNLEE
-1062 LLDEIGALRET
+1062 LLEEIGALRET

-1084 VDPLPN
+1084 GDPLPN

-1113 SGLGFVHPQ
+1113 SGLSSVHPP

-1127 RWSGHRAQREKRP
+1127 RRSGHRAHRQKRP
-1140 PVNGGYWVYSP
+1140 PINGGYWVYSP
-1151 HLHAQGKRDAQMF
+1151 RPHTHGKRDAQMF

-1173 DGTRF
+1173 EGTRF
-1178 TPPSGSAGFTLPDG
+1178 TPLSGSAGFTQPDG
-1192 TAFPSGSFIYSHPVH
+1192 TAFPPGSFIYSHPVPGH
-1207 GLPNGS
+1207 PTGS

-1260 KKAERRLRE
+1260 KKAEHRLRE

-1300 TIHTLQRHTS
+1300 TIHTLQRHTN
-1310 GLEST
+1310 GLERTVS
-1315 LLHAEE
+1315 HAEE
-1321 EQCVLGEVECV
+1321 EQCLLGEVECV

-1339 RAELREADRR
+1339 RAELREADRL

-1366 SVQRYNEA
+1366 STQRYNEA
-1374 RRRVEETERELVVIE
+1374 RRRVEETEHELVE
-1389 QRAQDSATMLVQ
+1389 MEKRAQDSATKLVQ
-1401 TKQQLR
+1401 IKQQLR
-1407 NLQEEVKELQKR
+1407 NLQEEVKELQER
-1419 KQDQEQTLQEVEE
+1419 KQDQENTLQEVEE
-1432 VLACQDAKFQEVN
+1432 VIACQDAKFQDVN

-1458 EKELRETQSLEAKLL
+1458 EKELRETQSLEMKLL
-1473 QSCRETEDTL
+1473 QSCRETEDSL

-1489 LGKVNTKVVLQQ
+1489 LDKFNTQVVLQQ

-1517 EEVLRISLEQ
+1517 EEVLRVSVEQ
-1527 HRQGLLDVLRQ
+1527 HRQGLLDVLTQ
-1538 GEEDAQLLHQRIQEL
+1538 GDEDAQLLHQRIQEL

-1565 ELDSQLSESKARLA
+1565 ELDSQLSERKARLA
-1579 QYKKDQQQQEET
+1579 QYKKDQQQEEET
-1591 LQSIRSA
+1591 LQSLRSA
-1598 IKKHT
+1598 IKKHK
-1603 AELRHVLEMVQLETG
+1603 AELRHVLEMIQLETG

-1635 KSQETLLKVRMEL
+1635 KSQETLLEVHVEL
-1648 QHVQQDL
+1648 QHVQQEL
-1655 QEQRGEA
+1655 QDQRGEA
-1662 ERQMN
+1662 ERQVK

-1707 RTHAQRCLETAEM
+1707 RTHAQRCLEAAETRS
-1720 KARAAETELLRL
+1720 RAAETELLRL
-1732 QTELDKLQQDQKHAH
+1732 QTELEKLQQDQKHAH
-1747 DLRQEI
+1747 DLHQEI
-1753 SRDTAAVQ
+1753 SRDMTATQ
-1761 QQHEEELSRLKKQ
+1761 QQHEEELSRLKNQ
-1774 LVESQTPLDE
+1774 LVESQTQLDE
-1784 IREEVKAARR
+1784 IREEVKVARR

-1821 QKLDR
+1821 HKLDR

-1834 KAEVVVKQTQL
+1834 KAEVAMKQTQL
-1845 EEHEKMMRVQQQQ
+1845 EEHEKMMMVHQQQ
-1858 SIDLEQQ
+1858 SIDLVQQ

-1877 SALALRLNRMEQ
+1877 RALALRLDRMEQ
-1889 VAAAEM
+1889 VAPAAAEM

-1910 VDKLEQKVCERDI
+1910 VDKLDQKVCERNI
-1923 RLQHAVEETHR
+1923 RLQHAVEETRR
-1934 LQEAL
+1934 LQDAV
-1939 LSDRTNAEGRQE
+1939 LSDRSSTEGQQE
-1951 AQSNHSHTNRQKLQ
+1951 AQRNHNRTNKQKLL

-1977 LLTVEKAAKENHK
+1977 LLTVEKAAQENHK
-1990 QARMLQ
+1990 QVRTLQ

-2010 NTLQS
+2010 DTLQS
-2015 QEEGNTRLC
+2015 QEEGNTQLC
-2024 QIKDSLRSVRSQMKA
+2024 EIKQSVHSMRSQMKA

-2057 TDSLKENHPSVT
+2057 TDSLKENHPGVKL
-2069 FSLGNPAYN
+2069 FLGNPAYN
-2078 TKDEQWRGEAL
+2078 TKDEQWRGDAL

-2135 LDQLL
+2135 LDQLIG
-2140 SNSSKDSS
+2140 NSSKDPS
-2148 YLSDLEAKHAN
+2148 YLIDLES
-2159 LRDPK
+2159 L
-2164 HWSTGTSVLT
+2164 